1 LTCAPGIIQKAF
13 PALEQR
19 SMSARFPTLER
30 STLTHVEY
38 PLHGSDEI
46 NLMKRDEAIQRLQSI
61 KSQGLQVFRLLE
73 EKPRSAAS
81 DAEIRNRTA
90 QLRGEL
96 ESEYARTLPT
106 RVQKSMSIF
115 ELSIYSPTIEET
127 WKDTGIRRLKLDG
140 AINGDWSEV
149 FEAVVYKISKYLAQ

>member
-1 LTCAPGIIQKAF
+1 VLGSLSLK
-13 PALEQR
+13 EQVR
-19 SMSARFPTLER
+19 AVN
-30 STLTHVEY
+30 HVEY

-61 KSQGLQVFRLLE
+61 KSQGLQVLRLLE
-73 EKPRSAAS
+73 EQPRSADS
-81 DAEIRNRTA
+81 EVEIRNRTA
-90 QLRGEL
+90 MLKGEL

-106 RVQKSMSIF
+106 RAQKSMTIF

>member
-1 LTCAPGIIQKAF
+1 
-13 PALEQR
+13 
-19 SMSARFPTLER
+19 MSAREKQLR
-30 STLTHVEY
+30 AVNNVEY

-61 KSQGLQVFRLLE
+61 KSQGLQVLRLLE

>member
-1 LTCAPGIIQKAF
+1 
-13 PALEQR
+13 
-19 SMSARFPTLER
+19 MSARKKQIR
-30 STLTHVEY
+30 AVNNVEY

-61 KSQGLQVFRLLE
+61 KIQGLQVLRLLE

-96 ESEYARTLPT
+96 ESEYTRTLPT
-106 RVQKSMSIF
+106 RAQKSMSIF

-127 WKDTGIRRLKLDG
+127 WKDTVSRRLKVEG
-140 AINGDWSEV
+140 AIDRNWSEV
-149 FEAVVYKISKYLAQ
+149 FEAAVYKISKYLAQ